1 MDSEFPLDEALI
13 YLNHAGVGPWPVRT
27 AQAVSAFA
35 AVNARRGAAEYPEW
49 LHEEQRLREQLA
61 RLVGTP
67 DPEDIALVKNTS
79 EGLSLVAHGLLWRP
93 GDNVVINDLE
103 FPSNRM
109 VWESLAERY
118 GVEIRDVSL
127 ENADDPEGTL
137 IAAMDE
143 RTRVLPVS
151 AVQYGNGLRMDLA
164 RLGEACNELGVLYC
178 VDAIQIL
185 GALPFDAEA
194 IGADFVIADGHKWML
209 GPEGIGVFYAR
220 PAAREALALHQYGWH
235 MAEALGDFDRKDW
248 EPASS
253 ARRFEAGSPNMLG
266 IHALA
271 ASLSLFEEIGMHEV
285 GRGVMTNAAT
295 LLERID
301 AEPSLTP
308 VTPREDERHAG
319 IVTFRVADADPEH
332 LLARL
337 RAADIPC
344 AARAGGIRFSPHFYN
359 TTEQLQRAMDK
370 TLALAGQD

>member
-1 MDSEFPLDEALI
+1 MDSEFPLDDELI
-13 YLNHAGVGPWPVRT
+13 YLNHAGVGPWPART

-35 AVNARRGAAEYPEW
+35 AVNARRGAAEYPQW

-109 VWESLAERY
+109 AWESLAERY
-118 GVEIRDVSL
+118 GVEIRDVSI
-127 ENADDPEGTL
+127 ENADDPEGAL

-143 RTRVLPVS
+143 HTRVLPVS

-164 RLGEACNELGVLYC
+164 RLGEACNDLGVLYC

-209 GPEGIGVFYAR
+209 GPEGLGVFYAR
-220 PAAREALALHQYGWH
+220 PAAREALTLRQYGWH
-235 MAEALGDFDRKDW
+235 MAEALGDFDRKEW
-248 EPASS
+248 EPADS

-285 GRGVMTNAAT
+285 GRRVMTNAAT

-301 AEPSLTP
+301 AEPRLSA
-308 VTPREDERHAG
+308 VTPHEDERHAG
-319 IVTFRVADADPEH
+319 IVTFQVANADPER
-332 LLARL
+332 LLTRL
-337 RAADIPC
+337 RADGIPC

-359 TTEQLQRAMDK
+359 TTEQLQRAVDAV
-370 TLALAGQD
+370 LACQA